1 MLRMVD
7 YDCYS
12 RFASHAHNVSD
23 SDDDGDDDDDG
34 DEDDDDDDG
43 CDDDFDSCF
52 ASHQIL
58 LLS

>member
-23 SDDDGDDDDDG
+23 DDGDDDDD
-34 DEDDDDDDG
+34 DDDDA
-43 CDDDFDSCF
+43 CDDDFDSRL

>member
-23 SDDDGDDDDDG
+23 SDDDGDDDDD
-34 DEDDDDDDG
+34 
-43 CDDDFDSCF
+43 DDFDSRL

>member
-23 SDDDGDDDDDG
+23 DDGDDDA
-34 DEDDDDDDG
+34 
-43 CDDDFDSCF
+43 CDDDFDSRF
-52 ASHQIL
+52 ASHKIL

>member
-7 YDCYS
+7 YDCYF

-23 SDDDGDDDDDG
+23 DDGDDDDD
-34 DEDDDDDDG
+34 DA
-43 CDDDFDSCF
+43 CDDDFDSRF
-52 ASHQIL
+52 ASHKIL

>member
-23 SDDDGDDDDDG
+23 DDGDDDDD
-34 DEDDDDDDG
+34 DDDDDDA
-43 CDDDFDSCF
+43 CDDDFDSRF
-52 ASHQIL
+52 ASHKIL

>member
-23 SDDDGDDDDDG
+23 DD
-34 DEDDDDDDG
+34 DDDDDDG
-43 CDDDFDSCF
+43 EGDFDSRF
-52 ASHQIL
+52 ASHKIL

>member
-23 SDDDGDDDDDG
+23 SDDDDDG

>member
-23 SDDDGDDDDDG
+23 DDN
-34 DEDDDDDDG
+34 DDDDDD
-43 CDDDFDSCF
+43 DFDSRL